1 MVNEEKKNNI
11 LSELY
16 HSLKSPVSYS
26 SPYKLYKA
34 ARVRLPNLRL
44 KDVKEWLMKDLT
56 YTLHHPIR
64 THYNTRRVLVHEI
77 DEQWQADLC
86 DMQKLSKQNR
96 GYKHLLVC
104 IDILSK
110 FAWVRPLKSKSGQDI
125 LNALSDIFSKGRKPK
140 ILQTDR
146 GTEFL
151 NAKVQ
156 KLLKDERV
164 KFFTSFSERKAS
176 VVERFNRTLKGLMF
190 KYFTKHETRTYYDVL
205 QELVDR
211 YNNGYHRSIKT
222 TPSKVNQ
229 NNELKIWMTLYS
241 KKKKRKI
248 STKLYNVG
256 DHVRITLE
264 RGTFHKSYL
273 EGWSEEI
280 FIIPHRLPGNPV
292 VYKVKDQANEPQTGF
307 FINKNYREFTSLT
320 RIRLRRSSRSNDNRT
335 AVGNIS
341 SSGKDTL
348 KSSTAL

>member
-34 ARVRLPNLRL
+34 VRVRLPNLRL

-156 KLLKDERV
+156 KLLKDEGV

-176 VVERFNRTLKGLMF
+176 VVERFNRTLKG
-190 KYFTKHETRTYYDVL
+190 
-205 QELVDR
+205 
-211 YNNGYHRSIKT
+211 
-222 TPSKVNQ
+222 
-229 NNELKIWMTLYS
+229 
-241 KKKKRKI
+241 
-248 STKLYNVG
+248 
-256 DHVRITLE
+256 
-264 RGTFHKSYL
+264 
-273 EGWSEEI
+273 
-280 FIIPHRLPGNPV
+280 NPV
-292 VYKVKDQANEPQTGF
+292 VYKVKDQANEPIEGIFYQQELQRVYEPDSYKIEKIIKKQRQPNGSWKYLVKWKGYPEKFNSFVNET
-307 FINKNYREFTSLT
+307 
-320 RIRLRRSSRSNDNRT
+320 D
-335 AVGNIS
+335 
-341 SSGKDTL
+341 L
-348 KSSTAL
+348 KSLKK